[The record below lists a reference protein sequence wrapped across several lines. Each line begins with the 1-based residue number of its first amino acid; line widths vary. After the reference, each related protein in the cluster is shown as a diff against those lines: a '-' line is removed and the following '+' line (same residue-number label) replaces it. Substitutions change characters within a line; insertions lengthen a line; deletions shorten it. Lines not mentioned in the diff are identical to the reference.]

1 MDPIGPN
8 SNRDGDG
15 VASTEVNCFVVRE
28 TVDRSGLDLTTELLK
43 KSLVPLFYWTGTLI
57 SNSCVAP

>member
-15 VASTEVNCFVVRE
+15 VASTEVNRFVVRE
-28 TVDRSGLDLTTELLK
+28 QSTAADL
-43 KSLVPLFYWTGTLI
+43 I
-57 SNSCVAP
+57 